1 MSAKNEKRFIIFGG
15 AGFLGQHL
23 TREILVSSAESK
35 VVILDLAPNPQPF
48 ISFDGNS
55 RVEFRWGRDITDPK
69 TYKKDMEEGADALF
83 NLAGFISFWSRHRKK
98 MFYVNVEGVRKLC
111 ETAHRAGVPKLV
123 HISSVAAVGFT
134 DDPANPADEKMAF
147 AEEKYKN
154 RIYMFSKYQGEK
166 VALGFASKGM
176 EVVSVNPGL
185 LYGPGEKGAV
195 LTLFRNISTGRLKLY
210 PTGGTGIVDVRDA
223 AKGVLLAF
231 LKGKNSERYIL
242 NGHNISFR
250 EIISFIAKTLGKKP
264 LSKPVPRISRIPLGI
279 YLSVTERFRKNPPDL
294 TAETF
299 EFCFRFRYYSSA
311 KAEKELGWKAEI
323 PLEKTIADTA
333 DWYRNAGLL

>member
-1 MSAKNEKRFIIFGG
+1 MNAKNEKRFVIFGG

-23 TREILVSSAESK
+23 TMAILESVPESK

-55 RVEFRWGRDITDPK
+55 RVEFRYGRDITDPK
-69 TYKKDMEEGADALF
+69 TYKKDLEEGADVLF
-83 NLAGFISFWSRHRKK
+83 NLAGFISFWSMHRKK
-98 MFYVNVEGVRKLC
+98 MFEVNIEGVRKLC
-111 ETAHRAGVPKLV
+111 ETALRAGIPKLV

-147 AEEKYKN
+147 DEKKFKN
-154 RIYMFSKYQGEK
+154 RIYMSSKHQGEK

-176 EVVSVNPGL
+176 EVVSINPGL
-185 LYGPGEKGAV
+185 LYGPGERNTI
-195 LTLFRNISTGRLKLY
+195 LPLFRNIMTGRLKFY

-223 AKGVLLAF
+223 SRGALLAF
-231 LKGKNSERYIL
+231 LRGKNSERYIL
-242 NGHNISFR
+242 NGHNLSFR

-279 YLSVTERFRKNPPDL
+279 FLSVTERFRKNPPDL
-294 TAETF
+294 TAESF

-323 PLEKTIADTA
+323 PLEKTISDSV
-333 DWYRNAGLL
+333 DWYRNTGLL